1 MLRTTLYVRLLLVI
15 AILAFLAVALG
26 TEPVG
31 PDLSLRI
38 DGRGR
43 SFAPARCTLAR

>member
-26 TEPVG
+26 TDPWG
-31 PDLSLRI
+31 P
-38 DGRGR
+38 
-43 SFAPARCTLAR
+43 T